1 MAGHV
6 PTPHE
11 TPEEESLEPY
21 LIAIGGE
28 EEQQVALKTPY
39 GKAIRKRNGIFKKKL
54 QFCSFLFLPDTVL
67 HPVSGK
73 KRKNLD
79 NK

>member
-21 LIAIGGE
+21 LIASWGE

-39 GKAIRKRNGIFKKKL
+39 GKAIRKRNGIFKKIAVL
-54 QFCSFLFLPDTVL
+54 QLSLFAGYCIAPCIR
-67 HPVSGK
+67 HKEK
-73 KRKNLD
+73 KS
-79 NK
+79 